1 MRTSVRG
8 RRQQRSRPLGVTYFG
23 RVLQD
28 MERSQVRHPLNI
40 IAQARFEGPGTACT
54 VSALFVVGL
63 LHVVRKIGSALG
75 HRAFARHCL
84 ALFTVPNHQLAF
96 DRDLI
101 AQGEGWR
108 IITGNLAHTNGW
120 HLLLNLSGLAVLYS
134 LFQEYLTGWRLPV
147 LLLLLGT
154 AVGLGIWW
162 GCPQTQWYMG
172 LSGLLHGLFVWGAMQ
187 DIRFRRHSGW
197 LMLAGVAIKL
207 GVDFYSAGE
216 SPVSALIGARVH
228 IESHFIGALAG
239 LLLGLFP
246 IRLDAQTVHS

>member
-1 MRTSVRG
+1 MLSG
-8 RRQQRSRPLGVTYFG
+8 KS
-23 RVLQD
+23 
-28 MERSQVRHPLNI
+28 
-40 IAQARFEGPGTACT
+40 
-54 VSALFVVGL
+54 GL
-63 LHVVRKIGSALG
+63 LWVIALS
-75 HRAFARHCL
+75 L
-84 ALFTVPNHQLAF
+84 VTALLFFTVPNHQLAF

-120 HLLLNLSGLAVLYS
+120 HLLLNLSG
-134 LFQEYLTGWRLPV
+134 LPV

-246 IRLDAQTVHS
+246 IRLDAQAVHS

>member
-1 MRTSVRG
+1 M
-8 RRQQRSRPLGVTYFG
+8 
-23 RVLQD
+23 
-28 MERSQVRHPLNI
+28 
-40 IAQARFEGPGTACT
+40 
-54 VSALFVVGL
+54 
-63 LHVVRKIGSALG
+63 
-75 HRAFARHCL
+75 
-84 ALFTVPNHQLAF
+84 PNHQLAF

-172 LSGLLHGLFVWGAMQ
+172 LSGLLHFGRGLALPMGS
-187 DIRFRRHSGW
+187 SGVD
-197 LMLAGVAIKL
+197 GL
-207 GVDFYSAGE
+207 GVQTNGEEAEQQAGE
-216 SPVSALIGARVH
+216 CADEV
-228 IESHFIGALAG
+228 
-239 LLLGLFP
+239 
-246 IRLDAQTVHS
+246 

>member
-1 MRTSVRG
+1 VDSGVGKQGIEPFVVGKILSHMNAYIGQG

-23 RVLQD
+23 RVLQN

-54 VSALFVVGL
+54 VSALWVIALSLVTAL
-63 LHVVRKIGSALG
+63 L
-75 HRAFARHCL
+75 F
-84 ALFTVPNHQLAF
+84 FTVPNHQLAF

-216 SPVSALIGARVH
+216 SPVSALIGARV
-228 IESHFIGALAG
+228 
-239 LLLGLFP
+239 LLGLFP
-246 IRLDAQTVHS
+246 IRLDTQAVHS

>member
-1 MRTSVRG
+1 MLSEK
-8 RRQQRSRPLGVTYFG
+8 S
-23 RVLQD
+23 
-28 MERSQVRHPLNI
+28 
-40 IAQARFEGPGTACT
+40 
-54 VSALFVVGL
+54 GL
-63 LHVVRKIGSALG
+63 LWVITLSLVTALL
-75 HRAFARHCL
+75 F
-84 ALFTVPNHQLAF
+84 FTVPNHLLSF

-101 AQGEGWR
+101 DKGEGWR

-134 LFQEYLTGWRLPV
+134 LFREYLTGWRLPV

-162 GCPQTQWYMG
+162 WCPQTQWYMG

-187 DIRFRRHSGW
+187 HIRSRRYSGW
-197 LMLAGVAIKL
+197 LMLLGIVIKL
-207 GVDFYSAGE
+207 GLDFYSAGE

-228 IESHFIGALAG
+228 IESHRIGSAAG

-246 IRLDAQTVHS
+246 IGLGVQTVKS

>member
-1 MRTSVRG
+1 M
-8 RRQQRSRPLGVTYFG
+8 
-23 RVLQD
+23 
-28 MERSQVRHPLNI
+28 
-40 IAQARFEGPGTACT
+40 
-54 VSALFVVGL
+54 LF
-63 LHVVRKIGSALG
+63 
-75 HRAFARHCL
+75 
-84 ALFTVPNHQLAF
+84 FTVPNHLLSF

-101 AQGEGWR
+101 DKGEGWR

-134 LFQEYLTGWRLPV
+134 LFREYLTGWRLPV

-162 GCPQTQWYMG
+162 WSPQTQWYMG

-187 DIRFRRHSGW
+187 DIRYRRYSGW
-197 LMLAGVAIKL
+197 LMLLGIVIKL
-207 GVDFYSAGE
+207 GLDFYSAGE

-228 IESHFIGALAG
+228 IESHLIGSAAG

-246 IRLDAQTVHS
+246 IGLGVQTVKP

>member
-1 MRTSVRG
+1 M
-8 RRQQRSRPLGVTYFG
+8 
-23 RVLQD
+23 
-28 MERSQVRHPLNI
+28 
-40 IAQARFEGPGTACT
+40 
-54 VSALFVVGL
+54 LF
-63 LHVVRKIGSALG
+63 
-75 HRAFARHCL
+75 
-84 ALFTVPNHQLAF
+84 FTVPNHLLSF

-101 AQGEGWR
+101 DKGEGWR

-134 LFQEYLTGWRLPV
+134 LFREYLTGWRLPV

-162 GCPQTQWYMG
+162 WCPQTQWYMG

-187 DIRFRRHSGW
+187 DIRYRRYSGW
-197 LMLAGVAIKL
+197 LMLLGIVIKL
-207 GVDFYSAGE
+207 GLDFYSAGE

-228 IESHFIGALAG
+228 IESHLIGSASG

-246 IRLDAQTVHS
+246 IGLGVQAVKS

>member
-1 MRTSVRG
+1 MLSG
-8 RRQQRSRPLGVTYFG
+8 KS
-23 RVLQD
+23 
-28 MERSQVRHPLNI
+28 
-40 IAQARFEGPGTACT
+40 
-54 VSALFVVGL
+54 GL
-63 LHVVRKIGSALG
+63 LWVIALS
-75 HRAFARHCL
+75 L
-84 ALFTVPNHQLAF
+84 VTALLFFTVPNHQLAF

-134 LFQEYLTGWRLPV
+134 LFQEYLMGWRLPV

-172 LSGLLHGLFVWGAMQ
+172 LSGLLHGLFIWGAMQ

-246 IRLDAQTVHS
+246 IRLDAQAVHS